1 MIKNIKFLY
10 GKLSNNLS
18 SAIDLGLLP
27 KSFANYRQT
36 RFGVFSSET
45 LESEHEADDVDGVL
59 KICSIGYA
67 SNLPNT
73 DRFFVRTSS
82 APKAGSIVVSEFL
95 DHLFQCEEQFYASI
109 PKEIKNALDHLDERI
124 ETKFSSERTEIQNL
138 LRSLKKFTEFPIF
151 GFNNGKS
158 YDSYDINHI
167 IWLIVWCD
175 TLS

>member
-1 MIKNIKFLY
+1 MF
-10 GKLSNNLS
+10 
-18 SAIDLGLLP
+18 DC
-27 KSFANYRQT
+27 
-36 RFGVFSSET
+36 ET

-82 APKAGSIVVSEFL
+82 APKAGSIVVEEFL
-95 DHLFQCEEQFYASI
+95 DHLFECEEKFYDSI
-109 PKEIKNALDHLDERI
+109 PEEIKKALNDLDERI

-151 GFNNGKS
+151 GFNSCK
-158 YDSYDINHI
+158 
-167 IWLIVWCD
+167 
-175 TLS
+175 